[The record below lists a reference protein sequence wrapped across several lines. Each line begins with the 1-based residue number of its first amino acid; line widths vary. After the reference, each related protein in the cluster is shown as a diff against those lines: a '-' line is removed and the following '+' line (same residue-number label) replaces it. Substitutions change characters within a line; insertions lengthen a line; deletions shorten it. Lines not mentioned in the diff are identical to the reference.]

1 MDAATKEAIL
11 SAFNEAINDADHV
24 AELEALGL
32 MVNYMDGDE
41 YLSFLK
47 GQESDV
53 IDLKPAL
60 GWE

>member
-1 MDAATKEAIL
+1 
-11 SAFNEAINDADHV
+11 
-24 AELEALGL
+24 